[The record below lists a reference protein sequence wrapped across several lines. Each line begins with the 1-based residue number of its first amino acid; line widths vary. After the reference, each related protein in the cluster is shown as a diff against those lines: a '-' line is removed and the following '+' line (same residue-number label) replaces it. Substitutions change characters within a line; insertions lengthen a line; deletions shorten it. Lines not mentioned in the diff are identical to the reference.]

1 LCGFVADCSWE
12 LVAYLK
18 SPSPDT
24 IKKGQLWIPADDE
37 GWDQSF
43 TISSIKSMRSSCL
56 DMQLY
61 VEHPV
66 VRAMNE
72 RLSDSEQDY
81 MLNSA
86 A

>member
-1 LCGFVADCSWE
+1 MCSVADCSWE

-18 SPSPDT
+18 SSSPDI

-43 TISSIKSMRSSCL
+43 AITSIKSMQSSYL

-61 VEHPV
+61 VEHP
-66 VRAMNE
+66 AKK
-72 RLSDSEQDY
+72 
-81 MLNSA
+81 
-86 A
+86 